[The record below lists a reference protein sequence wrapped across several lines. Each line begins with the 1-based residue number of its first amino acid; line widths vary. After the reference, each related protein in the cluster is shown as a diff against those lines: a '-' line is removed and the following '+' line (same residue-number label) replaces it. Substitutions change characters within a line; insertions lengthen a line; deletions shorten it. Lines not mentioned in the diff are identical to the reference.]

1 MALHRLGRAS
11 SVLRAQLR
19 TINGVS
25 GTVSRN
31 SSVGNTIPESDIGLL
46 RQSPFMKAEMQ
57 NGRSMLQ
64 LQFGVRYLSTG
75 IPSTNETATPAATS
89 GNIEQTA
96 KVMSLRP
103 LSPHLPIYKPQSS
116 SMLSITH
123 RITSVYLVGV
133 VLAYSVIFLQMGK
146 ICLTSFPFYQFCC
159 YVLKA
164 TPLTMELAALA
175 LAYNIF
181 HSIGKFSG
189 RI

>member
-1 MALHRLGRAS
+1 MALYRLGRTS
-11 SVLRAQLR
+11 SILRAQLR
-19 TINGVS
+19 TVSGLS

-31 SSVGNTIPESDIGLL
+31 SSVGSTIPESDIGLL
-46 RQSPFMKAEMQ
+46 RHSPFVKAEMQ

-64 LQFGVRYLSTG
+64 LQFGGRYLSTG
-75 IPSTNETATPAATS
+75 TPTNETATPAATS
-89 GNIEQTA
+89 GNVGQTA

-133 VLAYSVIFLQMGK
+133 VLAYSVTFLQMGK
-146 ICLTSFPFYQFCC
+146 ICLTSYPFYQFCC
-159 YVLKA
+159 YVTKA
-164 TPLTMELAALA
+164 TPFAMELAALA

-189 RI
+189 RL